1 MAREKF
7 VARDFKDGS
16 LDVIEKAAA
25 IIEDYQAQGFTLT
38 LRQLYYQFVAHDSFP
53 PERRFRSVGNDKWV
67 RDPKGTPNATPNYK
81 WLASIINDAR
91 LAGLIDWYAIE
102 DRTRGVETV
111 NTWDSPD
118 KLVEAGAAQYKED
131 LWADQKYRPEIW
143 IEKDALT
150 GIIEPACTK
159 YRVPSYACRGYSSQS
174 EQYRAGKRFERQ
186 LAKGLIPVVI
196 HLGDHDPSGIDMTR
210 DNADRLEMF
219 AYERVELRRIALNM
233 DQIEQYNPP
242 PNPAKE
248 SDSRSTGYIEKFG
261 DSSWELDA
269 LDPRVI
275 DRLISRELD
284 TLIDKNK
291 WKTAKA
297 GEEERRDFLQRVSD
311 NWEDVT
317 EFLRGLE

>member
-1 MAREKF
+1 MGREAFIDRKF
-7 VARDFKDGS
+7 SPLS
-16 LDVIEKAAA
+16 LETIEKAAT
-25 IIEDYQAQGFTLT
+25 IIADYQSQGFTLT

-53 PERRFRSVGNDKWV
+53 PERRFRSVGNDKWA

-102 DRTRGVETV
+102 DRTRGVEMV
-111 NTWDSPD
+111 NAWDSPAE
-118 KLVEAGAAQYKED
+118 LIEGGAAQYKED

-159 YRVPSYACRGYSSQS
+159 YRVPCYACRGYSSQS

-186 LAKGLIPVVI
+186 LAEGLIPVVI

-233 DQIEQYNPP
+233 DQVEQYNPP

-275 DRLISRELD
+275 DRLISKELD
-284 TLIDKNK
+284 TLIDKKK
-291 WKTAKA
+291 WKAAKE

-317 EFLRGLE
+317 EFLRGL